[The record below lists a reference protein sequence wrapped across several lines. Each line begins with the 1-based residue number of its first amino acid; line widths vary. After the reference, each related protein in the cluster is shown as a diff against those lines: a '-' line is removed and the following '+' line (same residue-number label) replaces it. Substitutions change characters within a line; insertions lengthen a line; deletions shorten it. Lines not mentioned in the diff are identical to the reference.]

1 MMPLSDPDAFEA
13 AELDRLSAQERMTL
27 AVLGAL
33 ALTALGVLAWQR
45 RPVALVVSAVP
56 SDVEGRQRP
65 ALLTAA
71 PPQAGWDGALE
82 AARQVDVNAADV
94 AELERLPGVG
104 PALAARIVEERERHG
119 PFHSAEDLTRVR
131 GIGPKTRQALEAYV
145 TTEAG
150 VAPSTQ
156 RE

>member
-13 AELDRLSAQERMTL
+13 AEMDRLSAQARVTL
-27 AVLGAL
+27 VVLGAL

-45 RPVALVVSAVP
+45 RPVALVVSAIP

-65 ALLTAA
+65 ALLMAGAPVPTVTAA

-82 AARQVDVNAADV
+82 AARGVGVNAADV

-104 PALAARIVEERERHG
+104 PALAARIVEERECCG

-131 GIGPKTRQALEAYV
+131 GIGHKTRERLEPYV
-145 TTEAG
+145 TVE
-150 VAPSTQ
+150 
-156 RE
+156 